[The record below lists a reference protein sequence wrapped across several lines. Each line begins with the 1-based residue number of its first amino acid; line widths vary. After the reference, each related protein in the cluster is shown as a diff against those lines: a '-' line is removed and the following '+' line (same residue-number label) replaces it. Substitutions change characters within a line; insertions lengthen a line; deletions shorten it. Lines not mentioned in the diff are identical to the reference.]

1 MATYAIGDVQGCF
14 SALRR
19 LVELIRFDPARDRL
33 WFVGDL
39 VNRGTESLAVLRY
52 VKGLEP
58 AALTVLG
65 NHELHLLAVAAGVLP
80 PHRKD
85 TFHDVLT
92 APDREEL
99 LAWLRRQKLAH
110 REGGTLLIHAGLLPQ
125 WTAQRAV
132 ELARE
137 VEPLLQSDGYA
148 DFLGYLYKVG
158 YLTNGGPRRWADDL
172 AGFERWGVVAN
183 ALTKLRVCSADG
195 DMHLSHKGSPES
207 ARPGFLP
214 WFEVPGRCSA
224 DATVIFGHWAA
235 LGLKIRDRVLS
246 LDSGCVY
253 GRQLTAVRL
262 EDRQVFQVPF
272 TGPA

>member
-14 SALRR
+14 SALQR
-19 LVELIRFDPARDRL
+19 LIERIRFDPAQDRL

-85 TFHDVLT
+85 TFLDVLT
-92 APDREEL
+92 APDRDEL
-99 LAWLRRQKLAH
+99 CAWLRRQKLAH
-110 REGGTLLIHAGLLPQ
+110 QEGNVLLIHAGLLPQ
-125 WTAQRAV
+125 WTVPRVTQ
-132 ELARE
+132 LARE
-137 VEPLLQSDGYA
+137 VEQVLRSDEYG
-148 DFLGYLYKVG
+148 DFLRYLYKVG
-158 YLTNGGPRRWADDL
+158 FLTNEGPRRWTDDL
-172 AGFERWGVVAN
+172 AGQERWGVTTN
-183 ALTKLRVCSADG
+183 ALTKLRVCSAEG
-195 DMHLSHKGSPES
+195 EMQLSHKGPPE
-207 ARPGFLP
+207 AAPAGCLP
-214 WFEVPGRCSA
+214 WFEVPGRRSA

-235 LGLKIRDRVLS
+235 LGLTIRDRVLG

-262 EDRQVFQVPF
+262 EDRQAFQVPYAE
-272 TGPA
+272 PA